1 MGSFEIDKVW
11 FIGWFSTSV
20 WFVYNV
26 IETLAVFDEFQIVNI
41 TKFVSVAIYDG
52 LYFIILNW
60 NLE

>member
-11 FIGWFSTSV
+11 FIGWFGTSV

-41 TKFVSVAIYDG
+41 TKFVSVAVYDG
-52 LYFIILNW
+52 LDFIILNW